1 MTIYNFYIFDR
12 NGTCLYYV
20 EWNRKKHPGMSQEE
34 EFKLMYGMLFSIKSF
49 VSRISPTDIKDGF
62 LNFKTSKYKLHFYET
77 ASGLKFVM
85 NTDLGVGNIR
95 DILHDIYK
103 SIYVEYVVKN
113 PVCDM
118 SQPIESELFKTKL
131 DEYMRGLSIF
141 ATRVS

>member
-1 MTIYNFYIFDR
+1 MTIYNLYIFDR
-12 NGTCLYYV
+12 NGTCLYYSD
-20 EWNRKKHPGMSQEE
+20 WNRKKHSGMAKDE

-62 LNFKTSKYKLHFYET
+62 LNFKTSKYKLHLYET
-77 ASGLKFVM
+77 ASGLKFVL
-85 NTDLGVGNIR
+85 NTDLGVGSVNEV
-95 DILHDIYK
+95 LHDLYK
-103 SIYVEYVVKN
+103 NIYVEYVVKN

-131 DEYMRGLSIF
+131 DEYIRALPMF